1 MQMVLPKTAG
11 LGVYSLESN
20 TKLIEADGEDF
31 YFKKPLKVISRIPV
45 PEKKLITKNNRPL
58 LEFFPEGGNLVAG
71 LDCKIAF
78 RFNQTDSIPKG
89 FEGIVVDQ
97 SGKEVAYFYNGYKGM
112 GTFS

>member
-1 MQMVLPKTAG
+1 MNSSPKA
-11 LGVYSLESN
+11 
-20 TKLIEADGEDF
+20 
-31 YFKKPLKVISRIPV
+31 VI
-45 PEKKLITKNNRPL
+45 L
-58 LEFFPEGGNLVAG
+58 FAG

-112 GTFS
+112 GTFFLNPITINHTSDF